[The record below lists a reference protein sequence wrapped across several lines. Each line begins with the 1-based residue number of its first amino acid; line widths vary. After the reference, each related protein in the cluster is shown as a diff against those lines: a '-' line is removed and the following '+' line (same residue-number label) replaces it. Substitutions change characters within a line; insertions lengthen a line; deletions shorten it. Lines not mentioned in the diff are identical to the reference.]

1 MREIQKALD
10 NIAADLGRAA
20 EDVQRNWRQWRESDG
35 PRAATKVRIDFG
47 NATGKTRGLPGR
59 LQDFATD
66 GSCAMRYLTGY
77 FFKGIAVLH
86 AFGGMALLITAVART
101 VGADSGF
108 SSPGFL
114 TPFSGGLALILVA
127 QMIWWGGRLLHRS
140 ADRKRYAQL
149 QARLLKLAR
158 EREGSL
164 TVLEAAADGRMTVE
178 KAEEILREL
187 AVRGHVEVRVSDS
200 GMMVYHFPEI
210 ERWDEKRW
218 AKPVDEL

>member
-1 MREIQKALD
+1 
-10 NIAADLGRAA
+10 
-20 EDVQRNWRQWRESDG
+20 
-35 PRAATKVRIDFG
+35 
-47 NATGKTRGLPGR
+47 
-59 LQDFATD
+59 
-66 GSCAMRYLTGY
+66 MRYLTGY
-77 FFKGIAVLH
+77 FLTGFAVLH
-86 AFGGMALLITAVART
+86 AFGGLALVITAAVRT
-101 VGADSGF
+101 VGTGNGF

-114 TPFSGGLALILVA
+114 TPLSIGLALVIFA
-127 QMIWWGGRLLHRS
+127 QMVWWAGRLLHRS

-149 QARLLKLAR
+149 QARLLRLAR
-158 EREGSL
+158 ERGGCL
-164 TVLEAAADGRMTVE
+164 TVLEAAADARMTVE